1 MKISKSFKVYIH
13 TFLITFICS
22 YSYADQQIIKN
33 LSVHESPILIK
44 NIKFK
49 DFNLQDVDLN
59 QNKGNIVV
67 LNFWATWC
75 APCKKEMPSLSQLSR
90 KLPNLKVYAIN
101 MEKPNIK
108 KVQNFYNEL
117 EINNIKIYFDPEF
130 NLAKKF
136 RMRGLPTTIFLD
148 KSGNE
153 FARAIGEIDFNSK
166 KLIELLEKKI
176 NL

>member
-1 MKISKSFKVYIH
+1 
-13 TFLITFICS
+13 
-22 YSYADQQIIKN
+22 
-33 LSVHESPILIK
+33 
-44 NIKFK
+44 
-49 DFNLQDVDLN
+49 
-59 QNKGNIVV
+59 
-67 LNFWATWC
+67 
-75 APCKKEMPSLSQLSR
+75 
-90 KLPNLKVYAIN
+90 

-108 KVQNFYNEL
+108 KVQNFYNDL
-117 EINNIKIYFDPEF
+117 KINNIKIYFDPEF

-136 RMRGLPTTIFLD
+136 RMRGLPTTIFID

>member
-1 MKISKSFKVYIH
+1 MNTSDLVAVTSRSFSKNEKLIEVLQSKYKKIK
-13 TFLITFICS
+13 
-22 YSYADQQIIKN
+22 
-33 LSVHESPILIK
+33 
-44 NIKFK
+44 
-49 DFNLQDVDLN
+49 LN
-59 QNKGNIVV
+59 QEG
-67 LNFWATWC
+67 L
-75 APCKKEMPSLSQLSR
+75 SLSGESLISFCNDADKVIVGLEIFNSKILE

-108 KVQNFYNEL
+108 KVQNFYNDL
-117 EINNIKIYFDPEF
+117 KINNIKIYFDPEF

-136 RMRGLPTTIFLD
+136 RMRGLPTTIFID

>member
-1 MKISKSFKVYIH
+1 
-13 TFLITFICS
+13 
-22 YSYADQQIIKN
+22 
-33 LSVHESPILIK
+33 
-44 NIKFK
+44 
-49 DFNLQDVDLN
+49 
-59 QNKGNIVV
+59 
-67 LNFWATWC
+67 
-75 APCKKEMPSLSQLSR
+75 MPSLSELSR

-108 KVQNFYNEL
+108 KVQNFYNDL
-117 EINNIKIYFDPEF
+117 KINNIKIYFDPEF

-136 RMRGLPTTIFLD
+136 RMRGLPTTIFID